1 MPQETPRPRLYTST
15 DIEQLGLQLAKD
27 LRKHPPT
34 DPFLQDII
42 LVDGKATSNWL
53 TQAIVGPGQLKV
65 HMNAQLMNTRRFGSW
80 AARILSGDQAATENP
95 LEALPARLYRLLGE
109 EPHRTSWKK
118 WSGICDT
125 DDNVKLAEAEV
136 IRWGLAFRL
145 SRHFQDLIRN
155 DEKWI
160 SRAENGKANDPD
172 DRWSPLW
179 HAVITEIRQSHE
191 GPLVHDVDILKAL
204 TTDKKASQNRE
215 KLAAALP
222 GRIALFITGD
232 TSATLLNTLMALSEK
247 VSVSF
252 YQLQPTQGLNDRMT
266 TGAILETLGTDEE
279 DIDVANPALSLL
291 VSAGRYY
298 RLQFEKFHDIVDH
311 CECATLEAG
320 SKPTTRLNEL
330 KRAMS
335 TLATGE
341 AFLPSSLSE
350 TAGNPSISIHRCH
363 GPLREVEVLR
373 DQLLAALEHD
383 KTLGQSDILVLSPT
397 PEVYAPL
404 LRAVLGS
411 RYPRFSVGTANL
423 YGAGNSSYGSLV
435 KALVELP
442 GGRITA
448 GDLHSVLSM
457 SAMQER
463 LKWGADDL
471 ETIQSWMEEAPFY
484 WGFDSAHRSEYY
496 TKIPKTEPKKSKK
509 AEASEAKAPEPTDI
523 GTLKDFRKRVALG
536 TALGQ
541 RVVVAADTSPMP
553 GISGREGLDV
563 AKDLGDVLDPLIAW
577 IAAARN
583 PQGLAAWV
591 DAFREVAVLLP
602 SGKDYVRQN
611 KELGQALE
619 RLNQQAEA
627 MHKASEGLTD
637 RVSHSLFC
645 QMLLDQCD
653 FEAGSGQFLSGRV
666 TLAPLRATSVHPA
679 KIIAFIGMSDGA
691 FPIKARGVG
700 PEIAQEKKVKGKK
713 PSPSLAA
720 IGASCQ
726 EDTSMHAFLL
736 ALLAAKQ
743 RVIATFDG
751 YAGSTGKK
759 ASAALPIE
767 ILRRVSVKIGPDFAV
782 SYHSLADYQ
791 APRGSDDLKAERP
804 IPQTYD
810 KHAHDVFHELKNDEI
825 VACIEPKTGGKLSE
839 LSIEEWAQLWS
850 KPIQSALAQLGIK
863 APRRKS
869 SLDNDEPLED
879 NASTI
884 YAANDWID
892 RWRDDV
898 GPGQPRRRIPKEA
911 GEIETLAESMKEI
924 REKSG
929 FFPAGL
935 DGGRLLAQL
944 LAMQTILEEEV
955 TQMKRPL
962 QTALG
967 SSKSVE
973 SHLIKSIKL
982 PMMAAYENKDYV
994 GRDPKSK
1001 GVLVLTVEREPDWH
1015 DCLTALAILCK
1026 YDADGIR
1033 YRKVTALGLKER
1045 KTTTRI
1051 PTLLDLASC
1060 EVEVTDKGVARLR
1073 EGFDKLASSPLSADM
1088 PLMLKLL
1095 SKSFDKYYPAKE
1107 ENKGKPTDLK
1117 LEDILPGKHNKPKH
1131 EERLVMPEDFDLDAF
1146 NQIAAKMFV
1155 GDQEIIRVAKGGK
1168 AGEESNPSQDAHS

>member
-27 LRKHPPT
+27 LREHPPT

-65 HMNAQLMNTRRFGSW
+65 HMNAQLMNTRRFGLW
-80 AARILSGDQAATENP
+80 AARVLSGDEAVIGNP

-109 EPHRTSWKK
+109 EPHRSNWKK
-118 WSGICDT
+118 WSGISDT
-125 DDNVKLAEAEV
+125 DDKGKLAEAEV

-145 SRHFQDLIRN
+145 ARHFQDLIRN
-155 DEKWI
+155 DEKWV
-160 SRAENGKANDPD
+160 SRAENGKQTDPD

-179 HAVITEIRQSHE
+179 HAAIVEIRKNHKL
-191 GPLVHDVDILKAL
+191 PHVHDVDILKAL
-204 TTDKKASQNRE
+204 TTDKKAAQNRE
-215 KLAAALP
+215 KMAAALP

-252 YQLQPTQGLNDRMT
+252 YQLQPTHGLNDRMT
-266 TGAILETLGTDEE
+266 TGAILETLGTDNE
-279 DIDVANPALSLL
+279 DIEIANPALPLL

-298 RLQFEKFHDIVDH
+298 RLQFEKFNDIVDH
-311 CECATLEAG
+311 CDCTTHQTG
-320 SKPTTRLNEL
+320 SQHATRLNEL
-330 KRAMS
+330 KRAMG

-350 TAGNPSISIHRCH
+350 TTSNPSISIHRCH
-363 GPLREVEVLR
+363 GPLREAEVLR

-383 KTLGQSDILVLSPT
+383 KTLSQSDILVLSPT

-411 RYPRFSVGTANL
+411 RLPRFSVATANL

-435 KALVELP
+435 KALAELP
-442 GGRITA
+442 GGRLTA
-448 GDLHSVLSM
+448 GDLHSLLSM
-457 SAMQER
+457 RAMQDR

-471 ETIQSWMEEAPFY
+471 ETIHSWMEEAPFY
-484 WGFDSAHRSEYY
+484 WGFDKAHRNEYY
-496 TKIPKTEPKKSKK
+496 TRITRPEPKKPKNGDK
-509 AEASEAKAPEPTDI
+509 PELQAPEATEI

-553 GISGREGLDV
+553 GISGREGLDL
-563 AKDLGDVLDPLIAW
+563 AKDLGDVLEPLIAW
-577 IAAARN
+577 IEAARN
-583 PQGLAAWV
+583 PQGLEKWV
-591 DAFREVAVLLP
+591 EAFRQVATLLP

-619 RLNQQAEA
+619 TLKQQAAA

-637 RVSHSLFC
+637 CVSHSLFC

-700 PEIAQEKKVKGKK
+700 PEIAQEKKTKGKK
-713 PSPSLAA
+713 PTPSLAA

-767 ILRRVSVKIGPDFAV
+767 ILRRVGVKLGANFTV
-782 SYHSLADYQ
+782 NYHALADYQ
-791 APRGSDDLKAERP
+791 APRGADDLKAERP
-804 IPQTYD
+804 VSETYD
-810 KHAHDVFHELKNDEI
+810 KHAHDVFIELKNELI
-825 VACIEPKTGGKLSE
+825 APCIEPKVGGKLSE
-839 LSIEEWAQLWS
+839 LSLEEWAQLWS
-850 KPIQSALAQLGIK
+850 KPVQSALAQIGIK

-869 SLDNDEPLED
+869 ALDNDEPLED
-879 NASTI
+879 NANTI

-911 GEIETLAESMKEI
+911 GEIETLARNMQEI

-929 FFPAGL
+929 FFPAGQ
-935 DGGRLLAQL
+935 DGGQLLAQL
-944 LAMQTILEEEV
+944 LAMQTILEEE
-955 TQMKRPL
+955 TDQMKRPL
-962 QTALG
+962 QAALG
-967 SSKSVE
+967 SRKSAE

-982 PMMAAYENKDYV
+982 PMISAYENKDYE

-1001 GVLVLTVEREPDWH
+1001 GVLVLVVERKPDWH
-1015 DCLTALAILCK
+1015 DCLTGLAMLCK
-1026 YDADGIR
+1026 YDADGVR
-1033 YRKVTALGLKER
+1033 YRKVSALGLKGR
-1045 KTTTRI
+1045 NTTTGI

-1073 EGFDKLASSPLSADM
+1073 EGFDKLASSPLAADM

-1095 SKSFDKYYPAKE
+1095 SKSFEKYYPAKE
-1107 ENKGKPTDLK
+1107 ESKGKSKDLT
-1117 LEDILPGKHNKPKH
+1117 LEEILPSKHDKPKY
-1131 EERLVMPEDFDLDAF
+1131 EERLVMPEDFDLEAF
-1146 NQIAAKMFV
+1146 NEIAARMFV
-1155 GDQEIIRVAKGGK
+1155 GDQEISRVAKGGN
-1168 AGEESNPSQDAHS
+1168 AGESSN